1 MNTNMKSKPKL
12 KVKLY
17 CVFGKKGNLENFCIA
32 EFADDMKSND
42 LEFYYFMRYG
52 KVPLRFT
59 NPEAVVESDNCE
71 YKQRKSIK
79 ILKAL
84 VAGFA
89 LLFFTILFLIM
100 FISALKV
107 DPDFVNQANTNVSQ
121 S

>member
-1 MNTNMKSKPKL
+1 
-12 KVKLY
+12 
-17 CVFGKKGNLENFCIA
+17 
-32 EFADDMKSND
+32 MKSND

-52 KVPLRFT
+52 KVPLRFI

-71 YKQRKSIK
+71 YKQRKSIN
-79 ILKAL
+79 ILKAF

-89 LLFFTILFLIM
+89 LLFFTVLFLIM

-107 DPDFVNQANTNVSQ
+107 DPDFVNHLNTTASQ